1 MGFSRKT
8 MLSAAAFALAVV
20 AATSAVL
27 PTGASPVAVE
37 KKKVLVFSRIE
48 GFNHKASVAACK
60 EMMAAEAEKG
70 AFAVDFSDD
79 YAALEISN
87 LVKYAALVLNNTTHL
102 KTKDHPSVAPSI
114 CSYVRWGGGLCV
126 IHAGADNFYDAPDCA
141 HLVGG
146 RFDGHPWGSGGTWAF
161 KVEDRDSP
169 ITAPFK
175 GFADGTFK
183 RGDEIYQQ
191 ASPFYD
197 RSKLHILVS
206 LDLSDPATA
215 GRQGQKRADKDY
227 AVSWIRPYGNGRVFY
242 TSFAHD
248 RRAWDAEDT
257 RAHIFAGL
265 AYAMGTLKAD
275 DTPSAAVATSCA
287 PSASVAQQRDPPA
300 LTEIAAAVLDRS
312 VVGSDWR
319 KRQEQEFQ
327 LAAALVRTA
336 EAKGAKTVAAMARKI
351 FNRRDLTEMLRANA
365 ARVLLAADASVLAE
379 VLDDPSEKVR
389 QAAFGRGLSIPPEAF
404 VKVMDGRS
412 STIKCAILARLAQDS
427 AKQFVNKAAAL
438 VADSDEDVAVAACA
452 ALGRLGSAA
461 DVDLLNEARK
471 RGGAVGKAAETALE
485 ELPGAGERIFS
496 LAVKDLALLS
506 IAGKRAELKIL
517 PKWKAFV
524 ASSDAATRKAA
535 WKAFGAMAS
544 PATEAEIKTWFLS
557 IKNGEAGAAGNVFWS
572 HVIKPLDA
580 TGREK
585 AILDVWRAGSPA
597 ARQKAQAFLSRDRGL
612 DALDSWERLADDA
625 KFGAD
630 AKKVYCE
637 IAREA
642 LAGGAAEKVPAKS
655 QWKCAASRSNGGDKP
670 ERACDGKPETR
681 WSTGFHSKGVW
692 FTLDFGS
699 RVFIDTVTLDTTK
712 SPHDTPAWCDV
723 FVSLDG
729 ESWKGPV
736 ATCDD
741 KTAKTTLFRLG
752 CAARHVKFLQKE
764 ERPSNYWSIHEIDV
778 KAGVDKERIEKIRK
792 TAAAF
797 GLKEVK

>member
-1 MGFSRKT
+1 MNVKRV
-8 MLSAAAFALAVV
+8 LLIVAAFVSVGAALAADP
-20 AATSAVL
+20 AANA
-27 PTGASPVAVE
+27 
-37 KKKVLVFSRIE
+37 KKVLVFSRIE

-114 CSYVRWGGGLCV
+114 CSYVRWG
-126 IHAGADNFYDAPDCA
+126 DDAPDCA

-175 GFADGTFK
+175 GFVDGRFK

-191 ASPFYD
+191 SSPFFD
-197 RSKLHILVS
+197 RAKLHVLVS

-215 GRQGQKRADKDY
+215 GVQGKKRADNDF
-227 AVSWIRPYGNGRVFY
+227 AVSWVRRYGNGRVFY

-248 RRAWDAEDT
+248 QRAWDADDT

-265 AYAMGTLKAD
+265 AYALGTLKAD
-275 DTPSAAVATSCA
+275 DA
-287 PSASVAQQRDPPA
+287 PSAVAQERDPPA
-300 LTEIAAAVLDRS
+300 LGELVATVLDRS

-319 KRQEQEFQ
+319 KRQEQEFM
-327 LAAALVRTA
+327 LGATLVREA
-336 EAKGAKTVAAMARKI
+336 EEKGAKSVAATARKI
-351 FNRRDLTEMLRANA
+351 LARRDLTEMLRANA
-365 ARVLLAADASVLAE
+365 ARVLLAADASVLAD

-389 QAAFGRGLSIPPEAF
+389 QAAFGRGLAIPSEAF
-404 VKVMDGRS
+404 VKVLEGRPPK
-412 STIKCAILARLAQDS
+412 IKCAILARLAQDG
-427 AKQFVNKAAAL
+427 AKQFAKTAAAL
-438 VADSDEDVAVAACA
+438 VGDSDEDVAIAACA
-452 ALGRLGSAA
+452 ALGRLGCAA
-461 DVDLLNEARK
+461 DVDVLNEARK
-471 RGGAVGKAAETALE
+471 RGGAVGKAAEAALE
-485 ELPGAGERIFS
+485 ELPGAGERIFA
-496 LAVKDLALLS
+496 LAANDSALLS
-506 IAGKRAELKIL
+506 IVGKRAELKFL
-517 PKWKAFV
+517 PKWKAFI
-524 ASSDAATRKAA
+524 ASPDATTRKAA

-544 PATEAEIKTWFLS
+544 LATVAEIKTWFRA
-557 IKNGEAGAAGNVFWS
+557 IKDEESGAAGNVFWN
-572 HVIKPLDA
+572 HVVKPLAAKD
-580 TGREK
+580 REK
-585 AILDVWRAGSPA
+585 AILDAWRTGSPA
-597 ARQKAQAFLSRDRGL
+597 ARKKAQELLSRDKGL
-612 DALDSWERLADDA
+612 DALDTWERLAADA

-642 LAGGAAEKVPAKS
+642 LAGGTAEKVPAKT

-681 WSTGFHSKGVW
+681 WSTGFRSKGVW
-692 FTLDFGS
+692 FTLDLGS

-723 FVSLDG
+723 FVSFDG
-729 ESWKGPV
+729 ETWKGPV

-741 KTAKTTLFRLG
+741 KTEKTTLFRLG

-778 KAGVDKERIEKIRK
+778 KAGVDKERVEKIRK

-797 GLKEVK
+797 GLKEAK